1 MTKLLKKTTATEV
14 TIVVKGT
21 NNYFLEALL
30 EEVQKNLKENGE
42 DANVFFLDE
51 MADEVK
57 AAIQTLNEAKPK
69 GFIFLGGNL
78 HYFEER
84 FAEIDVPSVLV
95 SETAETLDYNN
106 LSSFST
112 DDYEAARAAIDYLV
126 RYGHKKIGVIG
137 GSADRSQGEVGARR
151 LEGAMHQL
159 EEYKLPFSLENHYE
173 PCRFSMQGGYD
184 AMTKLLKKN
193 REITGVF
200 CLGDM
205 VAIGALRAC
214 FDQGLKV
221 PDDISVLGFDGIEYT
236 KYSVPRLATVQQ
248 NVRELAQKSV
258 EDLLWRMNY
267 KREAVHKKI
276 QFRVITG
283 ESMKVIKQ

>member
-1 MTKLLKKTTATEV
+1 MTATEV

-51 MADEVK
+51 MADEVE
-57 AAIQTLNEAKPK
+57 LNEAKPK

-112 DDYEAARAAIDYLV
+112 DDYETARK
-126 RYGHKKIGVIG
+126 G
-137 GSADRSQGEVGARR
+137 
-151 LEGAMHQL
+151 
-159 EEYKLPFSLENHYE
+159 
-173 PCRFSMQGGYD
+173 
-184 AMTKLLKKN
+184 
-193 REITGVF
+193 
-200 CLGDM
+200 
-205 VAIGALRAC
+205 
-214 FDQGLKV
+214 
-221 PDDISVLGFDGIEYT
+221 
-236 KYSVPRLATVQQ
+236 
-248 NVRELAQKSV
+248 
-258 EDLLWRMNY
+258 
-267 KREAVHKKI
+267 
-276 QFRVITG
+276 
-283 ESMKVIKQ
+283 

>member
-1 MTKLLKKTTATEV
+1 MYLLNKKMTATEV

-42 DANVFFLDE
+42 DANDFFLDE
-51 MADEVK
+51 MADEVE

-112 DDYEAARAAIDYLV
+112 DDYETARK
-126 RYGHKKIGVIG
+126 G
-137 GSADRSQGEVGARR
+137 
-151 LEGAMHQL
+151 
-159 EEYKLPFSLENHYE
+159 
-173 PCRFSMQGGYD
+173 
-184 AMTKLLKKN
+184 
-193 REITGVF
+193 
-200 CLGDM
+200 
-205 VAIGALRAC
+205 
-214 FDQGLKV
+214 
-221 PDDISVLGFDGIEYT
+221 
-236 KYSVPRLATVQQ
+236 
-248 NVRELAQKSV
+248 
-258 EDLLWRMNY
+258 
-267 KREAVHKKI
+267 
-276 QFRVITG
+276 
-283 ESMKVIKQ
+283 